1 MTSSFI
7 FQTARGFPN
16 DNNPSGQPI
25 GCVERYAA
33 IDSPDPADDLI
44 DYRFAYIV
52 GPGNVSGTGDP
63 GVDYAVTQV
72 TNEPDAADLRFAWTA
87 PTTPGDATVT
97 FAAAAAQT
105 SNAQFS
111 AAGDYVIQCVVS
123 SNGNTNPANRTLQ
136 FNVTVT
142 A

>member
-7 FQTARGFPN
+7 FQTARGFPT
-16 DNNPSGQPI
+16 DDNPSGQPV

-33 IDSPDPADDLI
+33 IDSPDPDDGLI

-52 GPGNVSGTGDP
+52 GPGNVSGTGAP

-72 TNEPDAADLRFAWTA
+72 TNEPDAADVRFAWTA

-97 FAAAAAQT
+97 FDDSDGQST
-105 SNAQFS
+105 NAQFS